1 MTTAFSSNTGLL
13 TSSSGGAAMR
23 DVLQA
28 AGEEV
33 MDAVRDSTKAGQLMD
48 AVELA
53 QNRQNHVN
61 ASGETVAD
69 VFRRLDK
76 DGGGELDRRETRRA
90 LKELASLRQ
99 RQSRQ
104 LNAQRAAASASA
116 RAGGGL
122 GRFARRRALHRPH
135 VCTGLPRRASHRKR
149 RAVGAPSR
157 RAPRKRH
164 QVAFYGFGLMGPDI
178 VASVFSN
185 DSIEATAWQQCVA
198 IAFNIP
204 AMLLSVYL
212 LSSRVMGIKKL
223 QIVGF
228 VTMAASY
235 GLFLLLRALGA
246 GPWPQ
251 YAAYCLLN
259 FTLSFGPNVTTF
271 VLPSATRGP
280 ARRPFP
286 GARRGKRHSSKAT

>member
-90 LKELASLRQ
+90 LKELGIDPDSKLVQ
-99 RQSRQ
+99 RQVKKFDSDGSGSLDLEEFEAFVDSILRAEDDPDSAAILEAFHNLPFMTGVSTGDRMGCVALTYTRSSTCTCSTVCCSVRRLQAGALRGGALVHVQPAGDGVPSRD
-104 LNAQRAAASASA
+104 
-116 RAGGGL
+116 GL
-122 GRFARRRALHRPH
+122 GTP
-135 VCTGLPRRASHRKR
+135 
-149 RAVGAPSR
+149 
-157 RAPRKRH
+157 
-164 QVAFYGFGLMGPDI
+164 
-178 VASVFSN
+178 
-185 DSIEATAWQQCVA
+185 
-198 IAFNIP
+198 
-204 AMLLSVYL
+204 
-212 LSSRVMGIKKL
+212 
-223 QIVGF
+223 
-228 VTMAASY
+228 
-235 GLFLLLRALGA
+235 LLLCR
-246 GPWPQ
+246 
-251 YAAYCLLN
+251 
-259 FTLSFGPNVTTF
+259 
-271 VLPSATRGP
+271 
-280 ARRPFP
+280 
-286 GARRGKRHSSKAT
+286 

>member
-90 LKELASLRQ
+90 LKELGIDPDSKLVQ
-99 RQSRQ
+99 RQVKKFDSDGSGSLDLEEFEAFVDSILRAEDDPDSAAILEAFHNLPFMTGVSTGDRMGLVRSAEVHSFTSNQ
-104 LNAQRAAASASA
+104 LVMAYPPAPGLGHLSFSADDVYLVLSGSA
-116 RAGGGL
+116 RLLISLA
-122 GRFARRRALHRPH
+122 
-135 VCTGLPRRASHRKR
+135 
-149 RAVGAPSR
+149 
-157 RAPRKRH
+157 
-164 QVAFYGFGLMGPDI
+164 
-178 VASVFSN
+178 
-185 DSIEATAWQQCVA
+185 QQCA
-198 IAFNIP
+198 AP
-204 AMLLSVYL
+204 PPSYL
-212 LSSRVMGIKKL
+212 LILHHHLHHTSTSTSTA
-223 QIVGF
+223 F
-228 VTMAASY
+228 C
-235 GLFLLLRALGA
+235 A
-246 GPWPQ
+246 G
-251 YAAYCLLN
+251 
-259 FTLSFGPNVTTF
+259 
-271 VLPSATRGP
+271 RG
-280 ARRPFP
+280 
-286 GARRGKRHSSKAT
+286 

>member
-90 LKELASLRQ
+90 LKELGIDPDSKLVQ
-99 RQSRQ
+99 RQVKKFDSDGSGS
-104 LNAQRAAASASA
+104 LD
-116 RAGGGL
+116 L
-122 GRFARRRALHRPH
+122 EEFE
-135 VCTGLPRRASHRKR
+135 
-149 RAVGAPSR
+149 
-157 RAPRKRH
+157 
-164 QVAFYGFGLMGPDI
+164 AF
-178 VASVFSN
+178 V
-185 DSIEATAWQQCVA
+185 DSILRAEDDPDSAAILDQLTRFSHMVAALGDA
-198 IAFNIP
+198 IAEIDVNPLICSAQGACAVDCLVVP
-204 AMLLSVYL
+204 AD
-212 LSSRVMGIKKL
+212 R
-223 QIVGF
+223 
-228 VTMAASY
+228 
-235 GLFLLLRALGA
+235 
-246 GPWPQ
+246 
-251 YAAYCLLN
+251 
-259 FTLSFGPNVTTF
+259 
-271 VLPSATRGP
+271 
-280 ARRPFP
+280 
-286 GARRGKRHSSKAT
+286 

>member
-90 LKELASLRQ
+90 LKELGIDPDSKLV
-99 RQSRQ
+99 
-104 LNAQRAAASASA
+104 QRA
-116 RAGGGL
+116 
-122 GRFARRRALHRPH
+122 PI
-135 VCTGLPRRASHRKR
+135 K
-149 RAVGAPSR
+149 SR
-157 RAPRKRH
+157 GQPMQRSPLA
-164 QVAFYGFGLMGPDI
+164 
-178 VASVFSN
+178 
-185 DSIEATAWQQCVA
+185 
-198 IAFNIP
+198 
-204 AMLLSVYL
+204 
-212 LSSRVMGIKKL
+212 
-223 QIVGF
+223 
-228 VTMAASY
+228 
-235 GLFLLLRALGA
+235 
-246 GPWPQ
+246 
-251 YAAYCLLN
+251 
-259 FTLSFGPNVTTF
+259 
-271 VLPSATRGP
+271 
-280 ARRPFP
+280 
-286 GARRGKRHSSKAT
+286 